1 MKFKEL
7 IAEKEEIKQME
18 EEEKQKKA
26 KAKVRKH
33 MRIKTMDNSLEYQ
46 SQETISWYYS
56 QDKNNGLDI
65 VEEIRQ
71 KKRRIK
77 FTVE

>member
-46 SQETISWYYS
+46 SQETIS
-56 QDKNNGLDI
+56 
-65 VEEIRQ
+65 
-71 KKRRIK
+71 
-77 FTVE
+77 

>member
-18 EEEKQKKA
+18 EEEK

-46 SQETISWYYS
+46 SQETIS
-56 QDKNNGLDI
+56 
-65 VEEIRQ
+65 
-71 KKRRIK
+71 
-77 FTVE
+77 